1 MSGIL
6 RNRVNLFLH
15 FALCQSKN
23 LLLKFAAGPA
33 PRGSRRELKQLL
45 ADFLSAEVV
54 IREGFLKGRDI
65 SRNTLRMAGNCRD
78 KRTSCLNRPY
88 GKKVQ
93 VAQRADDNKKALA
106 Y

>member
-6 RNRVNLFLH
+6 RNRVNLLLH

-33 PRGSRRELKQLL
+33 PRGARRELNQLL
-45 ADFLSAEVV
+45 ANFLSAKIV
-54 IREGFLKGRDI
+54 IRESFFERRDI

-78 KRTSCLNRPY
+78 KRTSCLNRPH

-93 VAQRADDNKKALA
+93 VAQRTDD
-106 Y
+106 